1 MLRSTA
7 TLRARLLSGARL
19 APFALV
25 GSVALGAPLEEAFA
39 QSAPAQSNPPA
50 ATQQS
55 AGASGPASAEVEEV
69 KVTSRLREE
78 KAQDVPLPVSVV
90 GAKTAEREQ
99 IERVQEFSQKVPNF
113 VPSITNPRT
122 SAMSIRGIS
131 GISGGA
137 DGSESAVGLI
147 VDNVFYTHVGFQW
160 ADFVD
165 LQSFEVARGP
175 QGTLLGK
182 NTTVGAVVIH
192 TQLPSFT
199 PAATFETSF
208 ASRSRITEKLNVTGP
223 ILDDK
228 LAYRVTFYLDK
239 SDGSLNDAV
248 TGAGL
253 LNNNRW
259 GARGQLL
266 YTGDNFTDRL
276 IFDRLRSD
284 EYNNYSGVIGDS
296 FPLWAN
302 GRLNTTYAQNLWNRL
317 GWPYFVNSPYSPA
330 LTRLGNLDQRTTGV
344 SNEANVQ
351 IGENTLTSVSAW
363 REFILHPN
371 NSLGNDLT
379 QISGNAFDVQV
390 DQYSQE
396 VRFASPKDQKIEWQ
410 TGVYSLYENITSYD
424 HTDYGYQGA
433 QWYLNSIKAN
443 PLLLDGTQQHS
454 DGKAR
459 TFSLAEFGQATYHYD
474 DQWALTG
481 GLRDT
486 FEIREGSD
494 FGWVSGALL
503 PGSYAAMQTAYGAT
517 FFDTGGQ
524 KVTHNSLSGLIN
536 PSYKYNDNILVYG
549 SAARG
554 EKSGAINT
562 NDLPLFDT
570 KGNFKGFQPLITK
583 PETSWDY
590 EFGVKTNWLD
600 NKLILNGNFYW
611 NDIYDFQ
618 SILVDTSIV
627 DVTGVP
633 LRKTYLGNIG
643 HVQLRGFE
651 FDGRWSPVERL
662 WITFSGALT
671 DARYINFKNAAPPP
685 DWTWPASANVNGVAS
700 PLSVSLSGQRI
711 TGGVAGNNPVA
722 PYSLNLGANYEQPLG
737 RAFGNLGAWADVPVT
752 AFTYGNLAWRYKTQL
767 SEPLSIYP
775 VFQPSYAIVNF
786 GLGLKT
792 DDEKYSVTFWAK
804 NLFNTR
810 YVTAQTIG
818 SNTAAQ
824 TITFGDNAFRWIGA
838 TLRVKLY

>member
-1 MLRSTA
+1 MGRLPGVFRN
-7 TLRARLLSGARL
+7 RLLSGVWA
-19 APFALV
+19 
-25 GSVALGAPLEEAFA
+25 APLAVASGLAGAAMLPAPAFA
-39 QSAPAQSNPPA
+39 EDAQ
-50 ATQQS
+50 
-55 AGASGPASAEVEEV
+55 VEDV

-90 GAKTAEREQ
+90 GAKTAEREH
-99 IERVQEFSQKVPNF
+99 IERLQDFGQKVPNF

-165 LQSFEVARGP
+165 LQSLEVARGP

-192 TQLPSFT
+192 TQLPSFV
-199 PAATFETSF
+199 PSATFETSF
-208 ASRSRITEKLNVTGP
+208 ANRSRIIEKLNVTGP
-223 ILDDK
+223 VIDDK
-228 LAYRVTFYLDK
+228 LAYRVTFFLDK
-239 SDGSLNDAV
+239 GDGAIHDAV

-259 GARGQLL
+259 GVRGQLL
-266 YTGDNFTDRL
+266 YTGDNFTDRV

-302 GRLNTTYAQNLWNRL
+302 GRLNTTYSQNLMNRL
-317 GWPYFVNSPYSPA
+317 HWPNFVSSPYSPV
-330 LTRLGNLDQRTTGV
+330 LSRLGNLDQRTHGL
-344 SNEANVQ
+344 SNEFNTQ
-351 IGENTLTSVSAW
+351 IGENTLTSISAW
-363 REFILHPN
+363 REFVLHPR
-371 NSLGNDLT
+371 NSLGNDGT
-379 QISGNAFDVQV
+379 QISGNAFDVTV

-396 VRFASPKDQKIEWQ
+396 VRLASPKDQKVEWQ
-410 TGVYSLYENITSYD
+410 TGVYALRESVWSND
-424 HTDYGYQGA
+424 HTDYGYQA
-433 QWYLNSIKAN
+433 SQWYLNNFNAN
-443 PLLLDGTQQHS
+443 PALLNGVQEHN

-459 TFSLAEFGQATYHYD
+459 TFSLAEFGQATWHID

-494 FGWVSGALL
+494 FGWAGNVTSLAGVNAV
-503 PGSYAAMQTAYGAT
+503 QTAYGAT

-524 KVTHNSLSGLIN
+524 KVTHNSLSALLN
-536 PSYKYNDNILVYG
+536 PSYRLNENVLVYG

-562 NDLPLFDT
+562 NALPLLDT
-570 KGNFKGFQPLITK
+570 KGNFKGFQPVVTK
-583 PETSWDY
+583 SEVSWDY

-611 NDIYDFQ
+611 NDIYNFQ
-618 SILVDTSIV
+618 SILVNTSIV

-643 HVQLRGFE
+643 HVRLRGFE
-651 FDGRWSPVERL
+651 FDGRWNPIDRL

-671 DARYINFKNAAPPP
+671 DARYVDYKNAAPPP
-685 DWTWPASANVNGVAS
+685 DWTWPASANVNGLSA
-700 PLSVSLSGQRI
+700 PLSVDLSGQRI
-711 TGGVAGNNPVA
+711 TGGVAGNTPVA
-722 PYSLNLGANYEQPLG
+722 PYSFNIGANYEQPLG
-737 RAFGNLGAWADVPVT
+737 RALKDLGAWADVPVT
-752 AFTYGNLAWRYKTQL
+752 AFSYGNLAWKYKTQL
-767 SEPLSIYP
+767 SEPLSLYP
-775 VFQPSYAIVNF
+775 VFQPSYAVVNF

-792 DDEKYSVTFWAK
+792 DDDKYSLHFWAK
-804 NLFNTR
+804 NLFDTR
-810 YVTAQTIG
+810 YFTAQTIG
-818 SNTAAQ
+818 TNITAS
-824 TITFGDNAFRWIGA
+824 TVTFGDNAFRAYGA

>member
-1 MLRSTA
+1 MSPRPKA
-7 TLRARLLSGARL
+7 FRNRLLSSVGI
-19 APFALV
+19 APIVLL
-25 GSVALGAPLEEAFA
+25 GGLALGVFPLHPSHAKDA
-39 QSAPAQSNPPA
+39 Q
-50 ATQQS
+50 
-55 AGASGPASAEVEEV
+55 VEEV

-90 GAKTAEREQ
+90 GAKTQERERL
-99 IERVQEFSQKVPNF
+99 ERIQDFAQKVPNF

-199 PAATFETSF
+199 PSASFETSF
-208 ASRSRITEKLNVTGP
+208 ANRSRIIEKLNVTGP

-228 LAYRVTFYLDK
+228 LAYRVTFFLDK
-239 SDGSLNDAV
+239 GDGVLNDAV

-259 GARGQLL
+259 GVRGQLL

-284 EYNNYSGVIGDS
+284 EYNNYSGVIGDA
-296 FPLWAN
+296 FPVWAN
-302 GRLNTTYAQNLWNRL
+302 GKANTTYAMNLMKRL
-317 GWPYFVNSPYSPA
+317 GWPDIANSPYSPM
-330 LTRLGNLDQRTTGV
+330 LTRQGNLDQRTTGV
-344 SNEANVQ
+344 SNEINTQ
-351 IGENTLTSVSAW
+351 IGENTLTSISAW

-371 NSLGNDLT
+371 NSLGNDIT
-379 QISGNAFDVQV
+379 QISGNAFNVTV

-396 VRFASPKDQKIEWQ
+396 VRLASPKDQKIEWQ
-410 TGVYSLYENITSYD
+410 TGVYALREAVSSLD
-424 HTDYGYQGA
+424 HTDYGYQA
-433 QWYLNSIKAN
+433 SQWFLNNIAAS
-443 PLLLDGTQQHS
+443 PTLLNGVSEHN

-474 DQWALTG
+474 EKWALTG

-494 FGWVSGALL
+494 FGWVSGVSSIA
-503 PGSYAAMQTAYGAT
+503 GVAATQTAYGAT

-536 PSYKYNDNILVYG
+536 PSYKYNDNVLLYG

-562 NDLPLFDT
+562 NALPLTDSA
-570 KGNFKGFQPLITK
+570 GNFKGFMPVVTK

-590 EFGVKTNWLD
+590 ELGLKTNWLD
-600 NKLILNGNFYW
+600 NKLILNGNLYW

-618 SILVDTSIV
+618 SILVNTSIV
-627 DVTGVP
+627 DVTGIP

-651 FDGRWSPVERL
+651 FDGRWSPIERL

-671 DARYINFKNAAPPP
+671 DARYINYQNAAPPP
-685 DWTWPASANVNGVAS
+685 DWTWPASANVNGVAA
-700 PLSVSLSGQRI
+700 PLSVNLSGQRI
-711 TGGVAGNNPVA
+711 TGGVAGNNPIA
-722 PYSLNLGANYEQPLG
+722 PYSLNVGANYEQPLG
-737 RAFGNLGAWADVPVT
+737 RALRDLGAWADVPVT
-752 AFTYGNLAWRYKTQL
+752 AFTYGNVAWKYKTQL
-767 SEPLSIYP
+767 SEPLSLYP
-775 VFQPSYAIVNF
+775 VFQPSYALVNF
-786 GLGLKT
+786 GIGLKT
-792 DDEKYSVTFWAK
+792 DDDKYSLHFWAK
-804 NLFNTR
+804 NLLDTR

-818 SNTAAQ
+818 TATAAQ
-824 TITFGDNAFRWIGA
+824 TVTFGDNAFRTFGA
-838 TLRVKLY
+838 ALRVKLY